1 MVTEAPTRGVILVT
15 SLFTLSCIC
24 LILFVWSTIGGNVP
38 LQPQGY
44 RFTAVFEDASQLNK
58 HAAVRI
64 SGVDV
69 GHVVKVKPVGLNTI
83 ATIEVDARYAPIPTD
98 TKAILRNKTLLGE
111 TFVALT
117 PGSRGAPRVPDG
129 GALSRRNIGYRQ
141 PLDRLLASFDP
152 RTRRNLQKLLIGTSE
167 TFDGRGDQLNSAF
180 GDLDPTSEA
189 LAKLATI
196 VDHQSGS
203 VRSLVRDSATVLNVV
218 AARDSDV
225 AGLVNNGNAVLST
238 TADRNRALTA
248 TVRALPGLTTQLR
261 STMRS
266 LDETAALA
274 TPTLTA
280 LEPGAK
286 SAPAAVRKLSALAPR
301 ATRLFRDF
309 NKLVPTAK
317 KALPATGRIIDA
329 ITPFANQLYP
339 VVRDLVPIT
348 NYLGARKVDVVGAVI
363 SASLH
368 LQATLTSN
376 SGQPAHY
383 LRSLIPID
391 DRGLTGD
398 KVRPGTD
405 RHNPYPA
412 PGEFARVGKE
422 GMRASDCRNV
432 KNPPPVFTFG
442 SGAPPCVVQPG
453 WSFGGAPARYY
464 PHLEALPPQR

>member
-1 MVTEAPTRGVILVT
+1 MVTEAPSRSVILIT
-15 SLFTLSCIC
+15 SLFTLSCLC
-24 LILFVWSTIGGNVP
+24 LILFVWSTIGGSTP

-44 RFTAVFEDASQLNK
+44 RFKAEFEDASQLNK

-69 GHVVKVKPVGLNTI
+69 GNVISIEPVGLNTV
-83 ATIEVDARYAPIPTD
+83 ATIEIDAKYAPIPTD

-117 PGSRGAPRVPDG
+117 PGSRGAPKVADG
-129 GALSRRNIGYRQ
+129 GTLAKGNIGYRQ

-152 RTRRNLQKLLIGTSE
+152 RTRRNLQKMLIGTAE

-180 GDLDPTSEA
+180 GDLDPLSES
-189 LAKLATI
+189 LAKLSLI
-196 VDHQSGS
+196 VDKQSDS
-203 VRSLVRDSATVLNVV
+203 VRSLVRDTATVFDVV

-225 AGLVNNGNAVLST
+225 AGLVENGRAVFST
-238 TADRNRALTA
+238 TAERNRALTA

-261 STMRS
+261 STMRD
-266 LDETAALA
+266 LDTTAALA
-274 TPTLTA
+274 TPTLNA
-280 LEPGAK
+280 LRPGAK
-286 SAPAAVRKLSALAPR
+286 SAPAAIRKLGVLAPR

-309 NKLVPTAK
+309 NRLVPTAK

-348 NYLGARKVDVVGAVI
+348 NYLVARKQDVVGAVI
-363 SASLH
+363 NASLH
-368 LQATLTSN
+368 LQATLPSN
-376 SGQPAHY
+376 TGVPTHY

-391 DRGLTGD
+391 ERGLTGD
-398 KVRPGTD
+398 KERPGDD
-405 RHNPYPA
+405 RHNPYPG

-432 KNPPPVFTFG
+432 NHARSPLVFGTG
-442 SGAPPCVVQPG
+442 GPPCVVQPG
-453 WSFGGAPARYY
+453 WLFGGATRYY
-464 PHLEALPPQR
+464 PHLEALPPQK